1 MPRQNGRNFA
11 DDIFKCILLD
21 ENIWISNKFSL
32 KFVPKGPIY
41 IIPELFQIMAWRR
54 SDEMRQATSQYLNQW
69 WLVINKI
76 QFC

>member
-32 KFVPKGPIY
+32 KFVTKGPIY
-41 IIPELFQIMAWRR
+41 IIPEVFQIMAWRQ

-69 WLVINKI
+69 WLVINQI